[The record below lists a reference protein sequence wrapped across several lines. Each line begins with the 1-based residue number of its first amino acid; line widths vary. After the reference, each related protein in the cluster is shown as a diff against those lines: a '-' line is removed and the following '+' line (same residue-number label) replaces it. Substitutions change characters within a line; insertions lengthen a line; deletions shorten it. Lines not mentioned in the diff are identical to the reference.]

1 MANDRVL
8 AGQGRPSVGLPP
20 RGSSVEQV
28 KEEIERARIAS
39 ADAMRRADIVYPPGD
54 DVLEVVRAASQA
66 FLQANVLYR
75 GLFPE
80 VTRFERELVQMA
92 VDLFHGG
99 ETARGTLTS
108 GGTESIL
115 LAVKS
120 ARDLAAATRPRAGTP
135 TIVIPQTGHPA
146 FTRAAQLFGL
156 RIVHT
161 RLGPDHRVDLDA
173 YFDAVTD
180 DVVLMVGSA
189 PSYPTG
195 VVDAIA
201 AMAAHAAE
209 REIPFH
215 VDGCLGGMFLP
226 FAERAGRGVFPDFR
240 LPGVTTISADFHKF
254 GYASTKGVS
263 VVVHRDDRTFERQI
277 FQSGMGDGKV
287 RYFTEGLRGSRPAG
301 PVASMWAVA
310 QLLGEDGFQRRT
322 VETLELIDSVVS
334 GIEAIQQLRV
344 VFEPQIPHVMYTSD
358 TIDIFAVAQG
368 MSERGW
374 AMHQDEFPQPL
385 IRGLWPWGMRAYLDD
400 YLRDLAEV
408 VDLVASG
415 ELSARAEAE
424 Y

>member
-1 MANDRVL
+1 MASDRII
-8 AGQGRPSVGLPP
+8 AGVGEPASGLPA
-20 RGSSVEQV
+20 RGSTVEQV
-28 KEEIERARIAS
+28 KAEIERARVAS
-39 ADAMRRADIVYPPGD
+39 ENSILRSDVVYPPGD
-54 DVLEVVRAASQA
+54 EVLEVVRAAGLA

-75 GLFPE
+75 DLFPE
-80 VTRFERELVQMA
+80 VARFERELVQMA
-92 VDLFHGG
+92 VDLFHGD
-99 ETARGTLTS
+99 EHARGSLTG

-135 TIVIPQTGHPA
+135 TIVVPQTGHPA

-161 RLGPDHRVDLDA
+161 PLGPDHRVDLDA
-173 YFDAVTD
+173 YLAAVSD

-195 VVDAIA
+195 VVDPIA
-201 AMAAHAAE
+201 KMAEHAAE
-209 REIPFH
+209 RDIPFH
-215 VDGCLGGMFLP
+215 VDGCLGGLFLP

-263 VVVHRDDRTFERQI
+263 VIVHRDQRTFERQI
-277 FQSGMGDGKV
+277 FESRMSDGNV
-287 RYFTEGLRGSRPAG
+287 RYVTEGLRGSRSAA
-301 PVASMWAVA
+301 PVAAMWAVA
-310 QLLGEDGFQRRT
+310 QLLGEDGFQQRT
-322 VETLELIDSVVS
+322 VETLELIDAVVS
-334 GIEAIQQLRV
+334 AIKSVPGLHV
-344 VFEPQIPHVMYTSD
+344 VFEPQIPHVSYASD
-358 TIDIFAVAQG
+358 TMDIFAVSRG
-368 MSERGW
+368 MSDRGW
-374 AMHQDEFPQPL
+374 AMHQDDFPTPL

-400 YLRDLAEV
+400 YLQDLREV

-415 ELSARAEAE
+415 ALAERAEAA